1 MTSRIDEKIKNL
13 KADIVIVGGGGAGL
27 AAALAAAESGSKNVV
42 VLEKRGTTG
51 GTSAMASG
59 IFAADSPA
67 QKRQAIIARKD
78 DLFQQAMSFTH
89 LTVNPRI
96 VRSFINRSADTV
108 RWLEEKG
115 LYFFCVPHSPID
127 DPLTWHVPKGNGAE
141 IMQALAGECKNRGVE
156 IVLYGYARKL
166 LTGPKGNLTGVIV
179 ERDGER
185 FTIET
190 KSAVIA
196 TGGFGGNK
204 ELLKKFCP
212 KYRENMRLSGLPNQ
226 GDGLLMVTDIGA
238 ATEGLGTLMI
248 GGPFAG
254 QAGKITLGSEQ
265 NKVPIQMVFISGEP
279 YVIWVNKMGKR
290 FIDETAS
297 FNYYESINA
306 LIQQPECISY
316 ALFDSSIVRMIV
328 ENGLSNVPS
337 GFEFGE
343 RQRSPLPAG
352 LENELRL
359 QAEKGAL
366 KISDSWDDIADWMGA
381 GRAVLGA
388 TIDEYNA
395 ACDRG
400 HDPVFAKDRAY
411 LIPLRTPPYYA
422 VKCMSS
428 LLNTIGGIKV
438 NENMEVLD
446 KQDNPVPGLYA
457 AGVDVGGWSSDTY
470 CAVLP
475 GTAFGFAINS
485 GRIAGENA
493 FKFISGLH

>member
-1 MTSRIDEKIKNL
+1 MDEKIKNL
-13 KADIVIVGGGGAGL
+13 KADIVIIGGGGAGL
-27 AAALAAAESGSKNVV
+27 AAALAAAEKGAANIT
-42 VLEKRGTTG
+42 VLEKRGATG

-78 DLFQQAMSFTH
+78 DLFQRTMNFTH

-96 VRSFINRSADTV
+96 VRAFINRSGDTV
-108 RWLEEKG
+108 RWLEDKG
-115 LYFFCVPHSPID
+115 IYFYCVPHSPID
-127 DPLTWHVPKGNGAE
+127 NPLTWHVPKGNGAE
-141 IMQALAGECKNRGVE
+141 IMQVLARECKKRGVE
-156 IVLYGYARKL
+156 IILHSAAKELFTGRK
-166 LTGPKGNLTGVIV
+166 GKLTGVLV
-179 ERDGER
+179 ERESES

-190 KSAVIA
+190 QGAVIA

-204 ELLKKFCP
+204 ELLKKYCP

-226 GDGLLMVTDIGA
+226 GDGFLMAAGIGA
-238 ATEGLGTLMI
+238 AAEGLGTLMI

-254 QAGKITLGSEQ
+254 QAGKITLGSEADG
-265 NKVPIQMVFISGEP
+265 VPIQMVFISGEP
-279 YVIWVNKMGKR
+279 YVIWVNKQGKR

-306 LIQQPECISY
+306 LIQQPDCISF
-316 ALFDSSIVRMIV
+316 ALFDSAIVNMIT
-328 ENGLSNVPS
+328 ENGLGNVPS
-337 GFEFGE
+337 GFDFGE

-366 KISDSWDDIADWMGA
+366 KIAGSWDEIADWMGA
-381 GRAVLGA
+381 NRTVLRA
-388 TIDEYNA
+388 TMDEYNT
-395 ACDRG
+395 ACDHG
-400 HDPVFAKDRAY
+400 YDSMFAKDRAY
-411 LIPLRTPPYYA
+411 LQPLRTPPYYA

-428 LLNTIGGIKV
+428 MLNTIGGIRV
-438 NENMEVLD
+438 NEHMEVLD
-446 KQDNPVPGLYA
+446 KQDIPIPGLYA
-457 AGVDVGGWSSDTY
+457 AGVDVGGWSSETY
-470 CAVLP
+470 HAALP

-493 FKFISGLH
+493 FKFVSGLH